1 MRYFRAVG
9 IRHAAAGEHVFHG
22 STRFRVAF
30 GLHGYSLARTA
41 VRIGNAEEP
50 ARALPARARTK
61 AAVRASFF
69 IPLDTRPGAMF
80 CTDFAKRIVA
90 SALHQTSHT
99 FACGDLLIRRALPWT
114 LPF

>member
-30 GLHGYSLARTA
+30 GLHGYSLDQTA
-41 VRIGNAEEP
+41 VRIGNAEG
-50 ARALPARARTK
+50 TGQG
-61 AAVRASFF
+61 AAGQGEDQGGGKSQFF

-99 FACGDLLIRRALPWT
+99 LACGDLLIRRALPWT